1 MMPDWFLA
9 KKALKEDRLGEFL
22 EKYNL
27 NEDEKLLFIETLNPV
42 LSSTNTIPKSSFKEL
57 PSGIFE
63 HYLNHLLTEF
73 KDSEFSCE
81 KIVEDISNNVNETIR
96 RLALRKPIENRPGY
110 GLVIG
115 RIQSGKTAH
124 LIGLIMHALD
134 SKKNDCPYDTIIV
147 LSGLIEDLRK
157 QTLERMRES
166 LEEYQGLHPQI
177 LPNGDSDLSTGDTV
191 WLPKIQ
197 NHFSKSDSNPMIIVI
212 KKNHIVLEILR
223 NCLPSR
229 AELSNRKVLI
239 IDDEAD
245 HASMDTGG
253 DETIDESGEEIID
266 ENPSETNRQL
276 RLLIKQ
282 FQFSK
287 SCWYIGYTATPFA
300 NLLSHPWSSVVEDE
314 YGLSLHPRDM
324 LHALGKP
331 RGHYDNE
338 QYFLQPDAINV
349 IIKPIF
355 HEYSEEENE
364 EIKSLVARHI
374 LTNEIKKLRGLNKHH
389 TTLIHTAVEVEEHRR
404 IASIARLNLE
414 NFFSEP
420 SNAKQIYNDFK
431 ELMKEYYL
439 PIKEENELYEK
450 LNGMLL
456 IDFDSFMDIIDSISV
471 VEVNRRT
478 RLEGEFSPQELD
490 YSSGPR
496 SYIAVGGTRLSRG
509 LTLQGLTTSWFSRR
523 ANEPKYDTM
532 LQMSRWCGYRPEY
545 SDLVRILTT
554 EQIRMDFVRITNE
567 EHDLRRKIQSLPEN
581 VNPIEE
587 EIWIREHPGMHLTS
601 PEKKAEAISRTWG
614 GLSRS
619 NVWSWASPEINDDEG
634 KNNIRMFEKTNELIS
649 KLDFYPSL
657 ESKNE
662 ITNFSIKSGV
672 NGNFV
677 REFLINYHDL
687 LPFSGNSD
695 TKNDLRKLIED
706 NEWLPIW
713 NVAIHTPNTS
723 KHININ
729 GKEIGLVNRST
740 TESGNFSIIQSSAND
755 SNIDIDENQI
765 HRIRPLL
772 ILYLI
777 DPDSTQGNYGI
788 VRTFSNQVKKPVTS
802 FAICLPTQFSDEGG
816 FEYTASNNEF

>member
-1 MMPDWFLA
+1 MIPDWFSA
-9 KKALKEDRLGEFL
+9 KKALDEDRLENFL
-22 EKYNL
+22 KKYNL
-27 NEDEKLLFIETLNPV
+27 NEEEKLLFIETLNPTV
-42 LSSTNTIPKSSFKEL
+42 STTESILTSSVNDLT
-57 PSGIFE
+57 SGIYE
-63 HYLNHLLTEF
+63 HYINHLL
-73 KDSEFSCE
+73 SEFENSEFDPE
-81 KIVEDISNNVNETIR
+81 KIVEDISQNINQTVR
-96 RLALRKPIENRPGY
+96 RLSLRKPVENRPGY

-134 SKKNDCPYDTIIV
+134 SEKNKLPYDTVIV
-147 LSGLIEDLRK
+147 LSGLIDDLRK
-157 QTLERMRES
+157 QTLERVKES
-166 LEEYQGLHPQI
+166 VDKYEGLHPKI
-177 LPNGDSDLSTGDTV
+177 LPNSDSDLSTGDTV

-197 NHFSKSDSNPMIIVI
+197 QHFLKSDRNPMIIII
-212 KKNHIVLEILR
+212 KKNHIILEILR
-223 NCLPSR
+223 NCLPSQ
-229 AELSNRKVLI
+229 AKLANRKILI

-253 DETIDESGEEIID
+253 DEHINESGEENID

-276 RLLIKQ
+276 RLLVKQ

-300 NLLSHPWSSVVEDE
+300 NLLSHPWSSVAEDE

-338 QYFLQPDAINV
+338 QYFLQPDSTNV
-349 IIKPIF
+349 IIRPEFI
-355 HEYSEEENE
+355 ECSEEEWRA
-364 EIKSLVARHI
+364 IKDLVSRHI
-374 LTNEIKKLRGLNKHH
+374 LTNEIKKLRGFNNHH

-404 IASIARLNLE
+404 ITEIVRLILDD
-414 NFFSEP
+414 FFSEP
-420 SNAKQIYNDFK
+420 SNAEQIYNDFRQ
-431 ELMKEYYL
+431 LIKEYFL
-439 PIKEENELYEK
+439 SIKQENELYEK
-450 LNGMLL
+450 LNGILI
-456 IDFDSFMDIIDSISV
+456 IDFDNFMDIIDGISV

-478 RLEGEFSPQELD
+478 RLEGEFSPQDLD
-490 YSSGPR
+490 YNSGPR

-545 SDLVRILTT
+545 NDLVRILTT
-554 EQIRMDFVRITNE
+554 EEIRMDFVRITNE
-567 EHDLRRKIQSLPEN
+567 EHDLRRKIQSLPEDA
-581 VNPIEE
+581 NPIEE

-619 NVWSWASPEINDDEG
+619 NVWSWASPEIRDDEG
-634 KNNIRMFEKTNELIS
+634 INNIKMFQKMSDLMS
-649 KLDFYPSL
+649 KLDFYPPL
-657 ESKNE
+657 EPKNGV
-662 ITNFSIKSGV
+662 TNFSIKTEVDGK
-672 NGNFV
+672 FV

-687 LPFSGNSD
+687 LPYSGSSD

-723 KHININ
+723 KIININ
-729 GKEIGLVNRST
+729 GKKIGLINRST
-740 TESGNFSIIQSSAND
+740 TKSGNFSIIQSSAND
-755 SNIDIDENQI
+755 SNIDIDENRT
-765 HRIRPLL
+765 HRERPLL

-777 DPDSTQGNYGI
+777 DPDSTQGNKGI
-788 VRTFSNQVKKPVTS
+788 VRSFGNQVKKPVTS
-802 FAICLPTQFSDEGG
+802 FAICLPRNFSEEGG